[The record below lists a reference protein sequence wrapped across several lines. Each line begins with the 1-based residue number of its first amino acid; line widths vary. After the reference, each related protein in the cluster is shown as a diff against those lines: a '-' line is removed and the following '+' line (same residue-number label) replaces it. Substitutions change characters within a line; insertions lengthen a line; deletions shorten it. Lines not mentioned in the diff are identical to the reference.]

1 VVSVHDDVDSPRE
14 LAEAELPTTEPPRD
28 PDDDDVTMD
37 GYLKDL
43 REAWRRR

>member
-1 VVSVHDDVDSPRE
+1 M
-14 LAEAELPTTEPPRD
+14 AEPELPATEQPRA
-28 PDDDDVTMD
+28 PDEVTMD